1 MKAIAKKSLACIV
14 VMAMLLVN
22 AVIVSAAGET
32 DQNFG
37 QKAYSFLQEINALG
51 ARIAGSEQEIQAK
64 DMLVNELETA
74 GYENVEVQ
82 PFTYTRGG
90 KTTNSQN
97 VVVTKPGDSEKQI
110 IIGAHYDSVQKTTEV
125 DGVFSTGVDDNGSG
139 TSVTLEAA
147 LRMIGVDTKYTLKFV
162 FFGAEETGLQG
173 SKAYVKSMSQEE
185 LDNTVLMINLDS
197 ILAGDKMYI
206 YGGVKQS
213 GGTVKDTWAFEQSME
228 LVKELGLDIHQNPG
242 KNSAYPAPSTG
253 DWSDHASFKNV
264 GIPYVYFEAG
274 NWDLPP
280 YDGSNQT
287 ELLGE
292 IMHTKYDRLEA
303 VESYFGDR
311 GKEHLAAFSELL
323 YHMLLNIDAS
333 QPVITG
339 APVSGAHRASVKL
352 TADKDVSWSVN
363 GVDTG
368 RVGKAISFTQDGDYT
383 VVATDKY
390 GIASDP
396 VVFSIDRVKPV
407 LASEQAANQGYTN
420 QDVTLTATEDVQFV
434 VDDAAVDGYTDSIT
448 VTEPGRHVVKAYDK
462 AGNYS
467 GAYVFTIDKKAP
479 VLSTNFFILGG
490 VTRYNVAVTSD
501 ERADFYING
510 ELADENALRCK
521 FTTPGVYEVKA
532 VDAAGNESNTIAFE
546 IKR

>member
-1 MKAIAKKSLACIV
+1 MKAIAKKSIACIV

-22 AVIVSAAGET
+22 AVIVSAAGEA
-32 DQNFG
+32 DQKFG

-64 DMLVNELETA
+64 DMLVNELEAA

-82 PFTYTRGG
+82 PFSYTRGG

-97 VVVTKPGDSEKQI
+97 VIVTKPGDSEKQI
-110 IIGAHYDSVQKTTEV
+110 IIGAHYDSVQKKTDV

-139 TSVTLEAA
+139 TSVTLESA
-147 LRMIGVDTKYTLKFV
+147 LRMVGVDTKYTLKFI

-173 SKAYVKSMSQEE
+173 SKAYVQSMSQQE

-213 GGTVKDTWAFEQSME
+213 DGTVKDTWAFEQSMA
-228 LVKELGLDIHQNPG
+228 LVQELGLDIHQNPG
-242 KNSAYPAPSTG
+242 KNSYYPAPSTG

-264 GIPYVYFEAG
+264 GITYVYFEAG

-311 GKEHLAAFSELL
+311 GKEHLSAFSELL
-323 YHMLLNIDAS
+323 YNMLLHIDAS
-333 QPVITG
+333 QPVVTG
-339 APVSGAHRASVKL
+339 APASGAHRASVKL
-352 TADKDVSWSVN
+352 TADKDVSWNVN

-383 VVATDKY
+383 VVATDTY

-396 VVFSIDRVKPV
+396 IVFSIDRVKPV
-407 LASEQAANQGYTN
+407 LTSEQVANQGITN
-420 QDVTLTATEDVQFV
+420 QDVTLTATEGVQFT
-434 VDDAAVDGYTDSIT
+434 VDGVAVDGYVDTIT

-479 VLSTNFFILGG
+479 VLSTNFFILNG

-510 ELADENALRCK
+510 ELADDIALRCK
-521 FTTPGVYEVKA
+521 FTAPGVYEVKA

>member
-1 MKAIAKKSLACIV
+1 MKAIAKKSIACIV

-22 AVIVSAAGET
+22 AVIVSAAGEA
-32 DQNFG
+32 DQKFG

-64 DMLVNELETA
+64 DMLVNELEAA

-82 PFTYTRGG
+82 PFSYTRGG

-97 VVVTKPGDSEKQI
+97 VIVTKPGDSEKQI
-110 IIGAHYDSVQKTTEV
+110 IIGAHYDSVQKKTDV

-139 TSVTLEAA
+139 TSVTLESA
-147 LRMIGVDTKYTLKFV
+147 LRMVGVDTKYTLKFI

-173 SKAYVKSMSQEE
+173 SKAYVQSMSQQE

-213 GGTVKDTWAFEQSME
+213 DGTVKDTWAFEQSMA
-228 LVKELGLDIHQNPG
+228 LVQELGLDIHQNPG
-242 KNSAYPAPSTG
+242 KNSYYPAPSTG

-264 GIPYVYFEAG
+264 GITYVYFEAG

-311 GKEHLAAFSELL
+311 GKEHLSAFSELL
-323 YHMLLNIDAS
+323 YNMLLHIDAS
-333 QPVITG
+333 QPVVTG
-339 APVSGAHRASVKL
+339 APASGAHRVSVKL
-352 TADKDVSWSVN
+352 TADKDVSWNVN

-383 VVATDKY
+383 VVATDTY

-396 VVFSIDRVKPV
+396 IIFSIDRVKPV
-407 LASEQAANQGYTN
+407 LTSEQVANQGITN
-420 QDVTLTATEDVQFV
+420 QDVTLTATESVQFT
-434 VDDAAVDGYTDSIT
+434 VDGVAVDGYVDTIT

-479 VLSTNFFILGG
+479 VLSTNFFILNG

-510 ELADENALRCK
+510 ELADDNALRCK
-521 FTTPGVYEVKA
+521 FTAPGVYEVKA
-532 VDAAGNESNTIAFE
+532 VDAAGNESNIIAFE